1 MDDTDKDL
9 DFGTK
14 DNSDTGELTFYK
26 FIIDSLPVAVLAVN
40 ADFKITG
47 FNPWAEKVTG
57 YSEKEAIGHF
67 CHEILKGG
75 MCEVN
80 CPLKAV
86 LKREKPINEV
96 ETTIYNKQ
104 GDLISVRMNT
114 AGLFDDEGYPIGGVE
129 AFHDISRLKSME
141 REKDNLISM
150 FAHDMKSSISIIGG
164 FAFRLL
170 KKATS
175 LSEEKRKKYLE
186 IIKKESGNLEFIV
199 EDFLEFAR
207 LQTGKL
213 RLNFASTSVDKVLME
228 LIDAYQ
234 EKARQNGINLEFEMD
249 EALPIM
255 EADAER
261 LRRVFTNLLDNAF
274 KFSREKGEI
283 TVATQETDREI
294 IVKIKD
300 QGSGIDSRDLPYIFD
315 PFHRGRGTRK
325 EEGSGVGL
333 AAAKEIVEGH
343 GGRIHVE
350 SELGQGSLF
359 IVVLPKPTKSDGTPN
374 HIEVQKMQYFG

>member
-1 MDDTDKDL
+1 
-9 DFGTK
+9 
-14 DNSDTGELTFYK
+14 
-26 FIIDSLPVAVLAVN
+26 
-40 ADFKITG
+40 
-47 FNPWAEKVTG
+47 
-57 YSEKEAIGHF
+57 
-67 CHEILKGG
+67 
-75 MCEVN
+75 
-80 CPLKAV
+80 
-86 LKREKPINEV
+86 
-96 ETTIYNKQ
+96 
-104 GDLISVRMNT
+104 
-114 AGLFDDEGYPIGGVE
+114 
-129 AFHDISRLKSME
+129 
-141 REKDNLISM
+141 
-150 FAHDMKSSISIIGG
+150 
-164 FAFRLL
+164 
-170 KKATS
+170 
-175 LSEEKRKKYLE
+175 
-186 IIKKESGNLEFIV
+186 
-199 EDFLEFAR
+199 
-207 LQTGKL
+207 
-213 RLNFASTSVDKVLME
+213 
-228 LIDAYQ
+228 
-234 EKARQNGINLEFEMD
+234 MD